1 MPRQLPVTITRYVLR
16 HAELVERLCEARIDM
31 EAEMARIDV
40 VIADQHHL
48 VRAGFSLILQS
59 LDGVNVAETDS
70 VAGAVDLVAKHRP
83 KLVLVS
89 VGLGESGDFE
99 LIRRIRQLGDPQ
111 PCILVMVG
119 SRDGDVAELVTRS
132 GADGTVAKYATPEEI
147 VASIRGAVAA

>member
-1 MPRQLPVTITRYVLR
+1 
-16 HAELVERLCEARIDM
+16 
-31 EAEMARIDV
+31 MARIDA

-70 VAGAVDLVAKHRP
+70 VAGAVDLV
-83 KLVLVS
+83 S

-99 LIRRIRQLGDPQ
+99 LTRRIRQLGDPQ

>member
-1 MPRQLPVTITRYVLR
+1 
-16 HAELVERLCEARIDM
+16 
-31 EAEMARIDV
+31 MARIDV

-111 PCILVMVG
+111 PCILIMVG